1 MISRTSIFSLALVA
15 TLWTAALS
23 MPTPARADENLWG
36 YVYGTDTLPAGAN
49 EIYLWTTS
57 RNQKG
62 KGNYRA
68 WDTQLEFEHGFTDR
82 FQASLYLNG
91 RSHQISGGALAE
103 DPERKLHRGL
113 EWDGVNVELKY
124 NVLSVYQD
132 LFGLSLYIEPEYQRI
147 DKISGERVNGF
158 GLESK
163 LILQKNFFDDQ
174 LAIAYNLTV
183 EPEWK
188 KFKATGEHE
197 KELELEHTVGVS
209 YRVLPRWFAGIE
221 GRYASVY
228 PEFNKRESEA
238 YFLGPNIHYAAERW
252 WFTFTFLP
260 QISGNPRIAGQN
272 SGRLHLGEYE
282 RYEYRFKIAFNF

>member
-1 MISRTSIFSLALVA
+1 
-15 TLWTAALS
+15 

-188 KFKATGEHE
+188 KFKASGEHE
-197 KELELEHTVGVS
+197 RELELEHTVGVS

-228 PEFNKRESEA
+228 PEFNKREGEA

>member
-1 MISRTSIFSLALVA
+1 MWHRKFIVYAALVA
-15 TLWTAALS
+15 LWLPGS
-23 MPTPARADENLWG
+23 FFPSSLHADENLWG
-36 YVYGTDTLPAGAN
+36 YVYGTDTLPAAAN

-57 RNQKG
+57 RDQKG

-68 WDTQLEFEHGFTDR
+68 WDTQIEFEHGFTDR
-82 FQASLYLNG
+82 FQASFYLNG

-113 EWDGVNVELKY
+113 EFDGVNVELKY
-124 NVLSVYQD
+124 NVLSVYKD
-132 LFGLSLYIEPEYQRI
+132 LFGLSLYIEPEYSRI
-147 DKISGERVNGF
+147 DKISGERMNGF

-174 LAIAYNLTV
+174 LALAYNLTV
-183 EPEWK
+183 EPEWNR
-188 KFKATGEHE
+188 FKASGESE
-197 KELELEHTVGVS
+197 KELEIEHTVGAS
-209 YRVLPRWFAGIE
+209 YRFLPHWFAGIE

-228 PEFNKRESEA
+228 PEFKKREGAA

-272 SGRLHLGEYE
+272 SNGLHLGEYE

>member
-1 MISRTSIFSLALVA
+1 MVKRFLYGVALAMPIG
-15 TLWTAALS
+15 LS
-23 MPTPARADENLWG
+23 AVFPAQLRADENLWG

-68 WDTQLEFEHGFTDR
+68 WDTQLELEHGFTDR

-91 RSHQISGGALAE
+91 RSQQISGGALAE

-113 EWDGVNVELKY
+113 EFNGVNIEFKY
-124 NVLSVYQD
+124 NVLSVYKD
-132 LFGLSLYIEPEYQRI
+132 LFGLSLYIEPEYSRI
-147 DKISGERVNGF
+147 DKISGERMNGF

-174 LAIAYNLTV
+174 LALSYNLTL
-183 EPEWK
+183 EPEWN
-188 KFKATGEHE
+188 KFKAGGERE
-197 KELELEHTVGVS
+197 KELEFEQSAGIS
-209 YRVLPRWFAGIE
+209 YRFLPHWFAGIE

-228 PEFNKRESEA
+228 PEFKNREGAA

-260 QISGNPRIAGQN
+260 QVSGTPRIAGRSSN
-272 SGRLHLGEYE
+272 GLNLGEYE

>member
-174 LAIAYNLTV
+174 LAIGA
-183 EPEWK
+183 
-188 KFKATGEHE
+188 
-197 KELELEHTVGVS
+197 
-209 YRVLPRWFAGIE
+209 
-221 GRYASVY
+221 
-228 PEFNKRESEA
+228 KR
-238 YFLGPNIHYAAERW
+238 L
-252 WFTFTFLP
+252 L
-260 QISGNPRIAGQN
+260 
-272 SGRLHLGEYE
+272 
-282 RYEYRFKIAFNF
+282 

>member
-1 MISRTSIFSLALVA
+1 MFYRSQLLPLALAAVLLISA
-15 TLWTAALS
+15 PSFLTL
-23 MPTPARADENLWG
+23 ARADENLWG
-36 YVYGTDTLPAGAN
+36 YIYGTDTLPAGAN
-49 EIYLWTTS
+49 ELYLWTTS

-91 RSHQISGGALAE
+91 RSHQISGGALDE

-113 EWDGVNVELKY
+113 EFDGVNVELKY
-124 NVLSVYQD
+124 NVLSVYKD

-174 LAIAYNLTV
+174 LALAYNLTL

-188 KFKATGEHE
+188 KFKASGEHE
-197 KELELEHTVGVS
+197 KELELEQSLGAS
-209 YRVLPRWFAGIE
+209 YRFLPHWFAGVE
-221 GRYASVY
+221 GRYHAVY
-228 PEFNKRESEA
+228 PEFKGRESDA

-260 QISGNPRIAGQN
+260 QISGNPRIAGRH
-272 SGRLHLGEYE
+272 SDGLHLGEYE